1 MSRRPRAPLP
11 LRALGREPSISPPL
25 DVEIGETQ
33 RLPDPEPRTWEAT
46 LAPPLTGSS
55 HQLVDDLPPAR
66 ALELAPVVD
75 VMPAT
80 LAGAVFALRRVE
92 LRFRL
97 ATTEKA
103 PLFAAESRS
112 VPIPRLEPTLS
123 AEPAAVLTRRVRP
136 LVLEQ
141 IDRALF
147 RECLEQL
154 YRASGAATPDDLAL
168 VGIYD
173 RVPVGA
179 IVGAAATQHGMELHL
194 RAGAKARAGLLVVGR
209 RRASGALVTAE
220 VPQAG

>member
-11 LRALGREPSISPPL
+11 LRALGRERSVSAPL
-25 DVEIGETQ
+25 DVEIAETH

-75 VMPAT
+75 VVPAT

-112 VPIPRLEPTLS
+112 VAIPRLQSTVR
-123 AEPAAVLTRRVRP
+123 AEPPAVLTRRARP
-136 LVLEQ
+136 MILEQ
-141 IDRALF
+141 IDRTLF

-154 YRASGAATPDDLAL
+154 FRASGAATPDDLAL

-194 RAGAKARAGLLVVGR
+194 RAGGPARAGLLVVGR

-220 VPQAG
+220 VPHTG

>member
-1 MSRRPRAPLP
+1 M
-11 LRALGREPSISPPL
+11 
-25 DVEIGETQ
+25 
-33 RLPDPEPRTWEAT
+33 
-46 LAPPLTGSS
+46 
-55 HQLVDDLPPAR
+55 
-66 ALELAPVVD
+66 
-75 VMPAT
+75 
-80 LAGAVFALRRVE
+80 
-92 LRFRL
+92 
-97 ATTEKA
+97 
-103 PLFAAESRS
+103 
-112 VPIPRLEPTLS
+112 
-123 AEPAAVLTRRVRP
+123 LTRRVRP